1 MTDLKISQLQEKTS
15 LVGNDVITILDS
27 EDSNHNKKAK
37 SDVINAYVFGE
48 TSTNVQGLTAKSS
61 VAGGDIVSI
70 LDSADSNA
78 NKKTTASAINT
89 YVFGETSTNVQGL
102 TQKNSI
108 ADNDVLTILDSADN
122 LAPKKVLAGAINPKQ
137 KTVTDTTST
146 TASVSVTEN
155 TVYTFTQPLTSL
167 TLSSVADSLLES
179 ELDFT
184 TGTSFSFTAT
194 PLTNKWIN
202 NVPTWIANTHYIIS
216 IKSGYATWGI
226 VGY

>member
-37 SDVINAYVFGE
+37 SDVINAYVFSN
-48 TSTNVQGLTAKSS
+48 TSA
-61 VAGGDIVSI
+61 
-70 LDSADSNA
+70 
-78 NKKTTASAINT
+78 
-89 YVFGETSTNVQGL
+89 NVQGL

-108 ADNDVLTILDSADN
+108 ADNDVFTILDSADD
-122 LAPKKVLAGAINPKQ
+122 LSVKKVLASSISSKQ
-137 KTVTDTTST
+137 RLVTDTSST
-146 TASVSVTEN
+146 TANISVAEN

-167 TLSSVADSLLES
+167 TLSSVANSLLES
-179 ELDFT
+179 EIDFT

-202 NVPTWIANTHYIIS
+202 NTPTWIANTHYIIS
-216 IKSGYATWGI
+216 IKNDYATWGI